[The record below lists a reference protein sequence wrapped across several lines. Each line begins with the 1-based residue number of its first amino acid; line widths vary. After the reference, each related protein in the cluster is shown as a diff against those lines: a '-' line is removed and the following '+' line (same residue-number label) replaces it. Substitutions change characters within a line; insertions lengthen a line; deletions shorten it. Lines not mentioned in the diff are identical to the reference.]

1 MFSSSGSGA
10 ANSRRKAGFP
20 HRARLLATIA
30 MVPLAAV
37 GVNHL
42 PPQAAQA
49 QTTAVQSFSI
59 PAQGLASAVSAFG
72 RQSGLQVTLAASAS
86 NGVTT
91 QAVQGSMTPQEALGR
106 MLQGTGV
113 PFRIT
118 GDGTAVI
125 GAVRPSAAAGEGV
138 EGATQ
143 LETVTLTGEGSS
155 GYMGAPDWV
164 YDTPSSV
171 AVVSGEAIRDAG
183 VRDIREVFNSVA
195 GAYAGEGVASF
206 PTVSPNLR
214 GVQDAGRVA
223 VSIDGARQN
232 AQDGGR
238 YGSSSIGAGGTAV
251 VDGAFIRQVEID
263 KNPGAT
269 AGNTGT
275 LAGSVDFRT
284 VGAADII
291 RDGKSWGAEADVA
304 TGSNG
309 YDLQTSVIG
318 SARLSEVFALTM
330 GLSKTELNEYRAG
343 RMGEA
348 TSSVDA
354 TGIRKDLRGRDT
366 WGSMLKLEME
376 HEDIRASA
384 SWMHQQNDYA
394 YSVGGNTGG
403 TYSDISRF
411 ENTNDSGSLNFGW
424 DPDSEWIDF
433 KANLWFND
441 SSVLETRD
449 ARGNLSP
456 ETEIDKS
463 LTSFGITL
471 QNTST
476 VSTPLGGLA
485 LNYGVEAFR
494 DVANKSASS
503 SSISQTPYY
512 ADNYGVFNPPGRRDM
527 ASIFLNGKLEPV
539 HWFNVS
545 GGLRYDWY
553 RLKGTA
559 RYYNFNKTI
568 VPATI
573 VRAGCVVSFQDAY
586 PVGSSTYNT
595 NLRLLSS
602 TNSVL
607 RRRGEEWFSTWNTN
621 PCGEYN
627 ASNTWVQDGSTL
639 SSTAAVRQD
648 VIYDE
653 EIDRSGGKLLP
664 SVTLEFV
671 PVDWFKPYASYNQTY
686 RPPTISEAFM
696 SGGFAPGDG
705 NPAHTAPNPWLRPE
719 TAETY
724 EIGANI
730 VTGGLIT
737 ERDQLRIKAA
747 AFYREIDDY
756 IVLGT
761 IYASQETARTYTS
774 FVNMDG
780 ITRTRGVEVEA
791 NYDAG
796 RFWFGGSATF
806 LSTNWPSKTEV
817 FSNGTD
823 VTSGNVFAWN
833 GNIPPRFKVT
843 GDAGL
848 RFFEEKLSL
857 GARVT
862 HVTPSQT
869 AVLDVDTGMLTEYS
883 DGYTTLDLYGSY
895 KVNKNATLHL
905 SANNVTDVA
914 YIPAN
919 SSMAAA
925 GRTLQARFNV
935 KF

>member
-49 QTTAVQSFSI
+49 QTTAVRSFSI

-113 PFRIT
+113 PYRIT

-125 GAVRPSAAAGEGV
+125 GAARPSAAAGEGV

-330 GLSKTELNEYRAG
+330 GLSKTELNQYRAG

-476 VSTPLGGLA
+476 ANTPLGGLA

-503 SSISQTPYY
+503 SSISQTSYY

-527 ASIFLNGKLEPV
+527 ASIFLNGKLEPTT
-539 HWFNVS
+539 WFNVS

-559 RYYNFNKTI
+559 RYYNFGKVVT
-568 VPATI
+568 PATY
-573 VRAGCVVSFQDAY
+573 VYASCVVYYQDVY
-586 PVGSSTYNT
+586 PSTSSTYTTRLSWLNGTNT
-595 NLRLLSS
+595 
-602 TNSVL
+602 V
-607 RRRGEEWFSTWNTN
+607 RRNQAITWFETWNAN
-621 PCGEYN
+621 PCGELN
-627 ASNTWVQDGSTL
+627 GSTFVQEGSVL
-639 SSTAAVRQD
+639 SSTAAVRED

-664 SVTLEFV
+664 SVTVEFV

-686 RPPTISEAFM
+686 RPPTITEAFM

-737 ERDQLRIKAA
+737 ERDRLRIKAA

-761 IYASQETARTYTS
+761 IYASQETARTYTG

-791 NYDAG
+791 NYNAG

-883 DGYTTLDLYGSY
+883 DSYTTLDLYGSY